1 MPGTHG
7 ACRWKLHRSRQEMR
21 RKGTGRMAPGPCR
34 KQAGR
39 QLSKRVRLAQVQIKK
54 VNVLA
59 MQNEDSKP
67 QSFRPS
73 VSPFD

>member
-1 MPGTHG
+1 
-7 ACRWKLHRSRQEMR
+7 
-21 RKGTGRMAPGPCR
+21 MAPGPCR

-39 QLSKRVRLAQVQIKK
+39 QLSERVRLAQVQIKK

-59 MQNEDSKP
+59 MQNEDSEP